1 MHCVLFA
8 LKRADQCSR
17 ALQRRLL
24 NPYSI
29 TPARYDLLFVIFQRH
44 VHRGTPSMF
53 QSRLRK
59 ELGVTA
65 PTVSRMSK
73 SLAQLGL
80 VTRKR
85 ERYGDRRQVTITLT
99 KKAFALLRRVRKRVI
114 EPGILWLALY
124 TAMTSLEQLGSL
136 EFYTNR
142 WRAGLKDPAQFQFPD
157 QRVRFVGKYGVVKKI
172 PANIPS

>member
-1 MHCVLFA
+1 
-8 LKRADQCSR
+8 
-17 ALQRRLL
+17 
-24 NPYSI
+24 
-29 TPARYDLLFVIFQRH
+29 
-44 VHRGTPSMF
+44 MF